1 LRNIT
6 LFTSLR
12 NIQSALLYVIRIIV
26 AVTESLYSKSFSPE
40 LAVTEPLAPR
50 GCSRPRRNPVA
61 SSGKLHLTVVTNLA
75 EVCTRR
81 DVSFVYNIKA
91 SFKLF
96 TAVPRQIFPCSVSSL
111 LLELAARKKLRN
123 NTKLE

>member
-6 LFTSLR
+6 LFTSLQ

-26 AVTESLYSKSFSPE
+26 AVTKSLYSKSFSPE

-50 GCSRPRRNPVA
+50 GCSRPRRNPLA

-75 EVCTRR
+75 KFARSATYRSFIILRR
-81 DVSFVYNIKA
+81 ALNYSR
-91 SFKLF
+91 
-96 TAVPRQIFPCSVSSL
+96 PRQIFSCSVSSL